1 MKKAIFYL
9 AWLACCAWY
18 SSASAQAD
26 DARFRELQQLVQ
38 AQAEETPNGWKKGGG
53 IGFDL
58 AQLAIINPRV
68 GGGTNRLGFGGLG
81 NFFANY
87 KKGRFTWDNSG
98 SFQVSVQRIGT
109 KEQPFQK
116 NLDLLRLGSRVG
128 YQTRNEKIFASAEAT
143 FESLLFK
150 TYEGSILKSDS
161 LPVIARFGSPLRTAL
176 STGINFKPDDH
187 WSIYVAPATMRLIY
201 VADDAIAALNVH
213 GNEAG
218 KNSFLQFGAN
228 LNAAF
233 QHKYFEDKMSIKSSL
248 DLFSNY
254 LKESGRIDLLW
265 QTDLSWELVKN
276 ISLNLH
282 TELFYDYDVRVLYDA
297 NKNGIYEEG
306 ELARKPSFTEAL
318 LIKYNYIF

>member
-1 MKKAIFYL
+1 MKWKLFLMVPCLLLLWHTENY
-9 AWLACCAWY
+9 
-18 SSASAQAD
+18 AQAD
-26 DARFRELQQLVQ
+26 DARLKELRKL
-38 AQAEETPNGWKKGGG
+38 AEMSAEETPNGWKKGGG
-53 IGFDL
+53 LGFDL

-68 GGGTNRLGFGGLG
+68 GGGSNRLGFGGLG

-87 KKGRFTWDNSG
+87 KKDRFTWDNSG
-98 SFQVSVQRIGT
+98 SFQVSVQRIGS

-128 YQTRNEKIFASAEAT
+128 YRTGNEKIFAAAEAT

-150 TYEGSILKSDS
+150 TYEGNILRSDS
-161 LPVIARFGSPLRTAL
+161 LPVIARFGSPMRVAL
-176 STGINFKPDDH
+176 STGINYKPDEH
-187 WSIYVAPATMRLIY
+187 WAIYVAPATMRLIY

-213 GNEAG
+213 GNEPG

-228 LNAAF
+228 MNAVY
-233 QHKYFEDKMSIKSSL
+233 QNKYFEDKMSVKTSL

-254 LKESGRIDLLW
+254 LKDPQRIDVLW
-265 QTDLSWELVKN
+265 QTDIGWELVKN

-282 TELFYDYDVRVLYDA
+282 TELFYDYDVRVQYDA